1 MLRALGSDGPVTPH
15 QLMEL
20 TGLDRSGVHRA
31 VAALIS
37 EGFARYQL
45 GHRQIVLTDA
55 ALQDFRAARS
65 APEDVERAS
74 EAIRTVIR
82 GKRIHADIAT
92 LAGPG
97 RLAVVE
103 STEPE
108 SAALE
113 YQGFFE
119 ADLAAVLLSAI
130 PPEEAVRHIAAA
142 SASSGDLRDLRNE
155 FVHRVREAGERSSL
169 WNVADRELCVPLHT
183 SSGSDLAIRLR
194 PGSGGARDSRFFVA
208 LIGEMARIEPE
219 LFPHLL

>member
-1 MLRALGSDGPVTPH
+1 MLVVLRALGSDGPVTPH
-15 QLMEL
+15 QLMAL

-97 RLAVVE
+97 QLAVVE

-108 SAALE
+108 SASLE
-113 YQGFFE
+113 YDD
-119 ADLAAVLLSAI
+119 ARASSYRAAI
-130 PPEEAVRHIAAA
+130 GAAA
-142 SASSGDLRDLRNE
+142 AYALRASGDWNPHGDIDSFDNQGPAPC
-155 FVHRVREAGERSSL
+155 FRSQ
-169 WNVADRELCVPLHT
+169 R
-183 SSGSDLAIRLR
+183 R
-194 PGSGGARDSRFFVA
+194 
-208 LIGEMARIEPE
+208 
-219 LFPHLL
+219 